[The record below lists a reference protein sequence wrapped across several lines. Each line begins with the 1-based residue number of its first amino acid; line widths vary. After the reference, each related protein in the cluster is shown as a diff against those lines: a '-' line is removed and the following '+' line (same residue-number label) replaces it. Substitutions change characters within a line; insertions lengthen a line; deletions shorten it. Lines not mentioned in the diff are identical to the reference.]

1 MFCNSCGKEI
11 DFNTKYCPN
20 CGAVLE
26 AAAAA
31 TEQAAS
37 SADAST
43 SGTYQESTSSTS
55 GTYQEGAASGTYQQS
70 AYQQNNYQQSAYQQN
85 NYQQSAYQGTP
96 TQSNSGGL
104 AVSAAAV
111 LCYFFGIIG
120 WLIAFLASDKEDPF
134 LKFHLNQSLVLFI
147 GTFLTA
153 VPLVGWLWGI
163 FLLVCWFIGWI
174 GALQKQ
180 ENPIPLLSN
189 IKLIQ

>member
-55 GTYQEGAASGTYQQS
+55 GTYQEGATSGTYQQSAAQGTYQQS
-70 AYQQNNYQQSAYQQN
+70 AYQQNNYQQST
-85 NYQQSAYQGTP
+85 YQGTP

>member
-70 AYQQNNYQQSAYQQN
+70 AASGTYQQSAYQQN